1 MDIMVKDDSVVEMM
15 MTKCGRLRQTED
27 MSATGNPL
35 VLVLLLFSS
44 VNILMI
50 LSWQG
55 YILCRAV
62 RTRPSRR
69 HLFLSQS
76 LLLGLLL
83 GSALGFAFAFDA
95 SSVSCVVVRLGTGL
109 AYTII
114 YSSLLVKQVFLISLN
129 TGVYLPAAYQAL
141 LFTFSVLVQVVGGV
155 EWLVLV
161 PPCQYQTEGVIASC
175 TYCFFLLIFITTISF
190 TFRNIKD
197 NFHESFYICIVMIFS
212 IIMWVAMIIT
222 LSIIPD
228 TEHNLCLGK

>member
-1 MDIMVKDDSVVEMM
+1 MIISKCTTFEKNMDVS
-15 MTKCGRLRQTED
+15 GRALADT
-27 MSATGNPL
+27 SNPL
-35 VLVLLLFSS
+35 VLVLLLMSA
-44 VNILMI
+44 VNVLTI

-55 YILCRAV
+55 YILYRAAKA
-62 RTRPSRR
+62 RPSRR

-83 GSALGFAFAFDA
+83 GSSLGFAHALES
-95 SSVSCVVVRLGTGL
+95 SSVSCVVIRLGTGL
-109 AYTII
+109 VYTIV

-161 PPCQYQTEGVIASC
+161 PPCQYQTQDVIASC
-175 TYCFFLLIFITTISF
+175 TYCFFLLIFITVISF

-197 NFHESFYICIVMIFS
+197 NFHESFYISLVMIFS
-212 IIMWVAMIIT
+212 IIIWFAMVIAA
-222 LSIIPD
+222 SIIPSTD
-228 TEHNLCLGK
+228 HNLCLGT